1 MDGRRAAA
9 AMAMAVCGS
18 RVGVAAPLD
27 RPARRNPMLD
37 ADPSFRPLHR
47 RDGYLALEDLGLI
60 GDGSTAALGDGAS
73 LVVSAHR

>member
-1 MDGRRAAA
+1 
-9 AMAMAVCGS
+9 
-18 RVGVAAPLD
+18 
-27 RPARRNPMLD
+27 MLD